1 MIMYDILL
9 ILQYQVSTTVMDL
22 VAVFA
27 LFVFMLALLCFCVAT
42 VFFSVNK
49 DLYLYNSESLLQQAT
64 AGAFGK
70 LSNSLLW
77 SLMINIFDKT
87 VSRPLARGSCR
98 RPPPLSY
105 ATAAR
110 HGPVRTGPGPS
121 TESGSALEWAAR
133 SSVVATQSISATP
146 PSVADLAAA
155 AAAASL
161 GPSAR
166 LQADRRASPRPAPLK
181 SAVNGHFP
189 SRVAWCTALR

>member
-1 MIMYDILL
+1 MIIYDVLF
-9 ILQYQVSTTVMDL
+9 ILQFQVSTTVMDL

-27 LFVFMLALLCFCVAT
+27 LLVFMPALQCFCVAT

-87 VSRPLARGSCR
+87 VSRPLTRGSCR

-121 TESGSALEWAAR
+121 RVWVRPRVGGAVLRRRDPIHQRHAAER
-133 SSVVATQSISATP
+133 GRLSRRRRRRRCLPRTLSTP
-146 PSVADLAAA
+146 A
-155 AAAASL
+155 
-161 GPSAR
+161 GPTGAPAR
-166 LQADRRASPRPAPLK
+166 VRPR
-181 SAVNGHFP
+181 
-189 SRVAWCTALR
+189 